1 MRGARGV
8 APASA
13 RAAATRPPRAACHKA
28 SPDTQQLIT
37 TRRSVWGRAGRA
49 NAHAARCCTHTRAR
63 PSHDAVVRCWR
74 RVPALAPPVV
84 PRHAPVGAPPHPLYF
99 PFTWAPPTPRVVR
112 RPPVHVAR
120 TLPRGLAL
128 PPHLPLRAGLL
139 GSYERGIVLR
149 SPAQVAVLADV
160 FSGPADLRLPVYGV
174 ADGETNVARRGCA
187 DGWKRASD
195 RELWPHRRCVQLR
208 RPRDPRLLDALTPVP
223 AGGEYRAN
231 DRGGG
236 RRGDDA
242 MTRGP
247 PARLAARGDPPT
259 RFAATERPSRA
270 APRRAPRGA
279 CRVAPRRARAQF
291 AARGGGRSRRRSPPP
306 LPLLSC
312 SDALQLQCSARA
324 QAQARPQPRRRGRGQ
339 RGPPRT
345 RRPPRR
351 RAGPPRRRRR
361 RSCSGALARART
373 ASKHPCV
380 LPAIVG
386 IPVAPYVPHAL
397 AVSPVDAF
405 RGGGVGIC
413 AIAHVSPR
421 AQGHVS
427 ARWAF
432 QWREETHGGTPCTLR
447 AQTRRRPMAS
457 ERPTASARQFARGT
471 RKSSMPTCWSEWP
484 VIPRT

>member
-1 MRGARGV
+1 MRGERGV

-28 SPDTQQLIT
+28 SSDTPQLIT
-37 TRRSVWGRAGRA
+37 TRRSERDRTGRA
-49 NAHAARCCTHTRAR
+49 NAHTARCCTHACAR

-74 RVPALAPPVV
+74 RVPAFAPPVV
-84 PRHAPVGAPPHPLYF
+84 PRHAPVGAPPHPLCF
-99 PFTWAPPTPRVVR
+99 AFTWAPPTPRVVR
-112 RPPVHVAR
+112 RPPAHVVR

-128 PPHLPLRAGLL
+128 PHLPLRAGLL

-236 RRGDDA
+236 RRGHDA

-247 PARLAARGDPPT
+247 PAPLAARGGPPT
-259 RFAATERPSRA
+259 RFAGTERPSRA

-279 CRVAPRRARAQF
+279 FRVAPRRARAQF

-306 LPLLSC
+306 LPC
-312 SDALQLQCSARA
+312 SVAPTRCSSSAARA
-324 QAQARPQPRRRGRGQ
+324 PRRRLGRSPGGGGGGRGGRQ
-339 RGPPRT
+339 GHDVLHAAVQARRG
-345 RRPPRR
+345 
-351 RAGPPRRRRR
+351 GG
-361 RSCSGALARART
+361 GAAAAPARWRERARL
-373 ASKHPCV
+373 AN
-380 LPAIVG
+380 
-386 IPVAPYVPHAL
+386 IPVYCPRSWESVAPYVPHARSIATRCL
-397 AVSPVDAF
+397 PRRRRGDLRDRTRQPTCSGGTSPPAGPSD
-405 RGGGVGIC
+405 GGK
-413 AIAHVSPR
+413 
-421 AQGHVS
+421 
-427 ARWAF
+427 
-432 QWREETHGGTPCTLR
+432 ETHGGTPCTLL

-457 ERPTASARQFARGT
+457 ERPTASARKFAWGT
-471 RKSSMPTCWSEWP
+471 RKSP
-484 VIPRT
+484 IPWT

>member
-84 PRHAPVGAPPHPLYF
+84 PRHAPVGAPPHRLYF

-187 DGWKRASD
+187 DARKRASD

-236 RRGDDA
+236 RRGHDA

-247 PARLAARGDPPT
+247 PAPLAARGDPPT
-259 RFAATERPSRA
+259 RFAGTERPSRA

-291 AARGGGRSRRRSPPP
+291 APRGGGRSRRRSPPP
-306 LPLLSC
+306 LPC
-312 SDALQLQCSARA
+312 SVAPTRCSSSAARA
-324 QAQARPQPRRRGRGQ
+324 LRRRLGRSPGGGGGGRGGRQGHDVLHAAVQAR
-339 RGPPRT
+339 
-345 RRPPRR
+345 
-351 RAGPPRRRRR
+351 
-361 RSCSGALARART
+361 
-373 ASKHPCV
+373 
-380 LPAIVG
+380 
-386 IPVAPYVPHAL
+386 
-397 AVSPVDAF
+397 
-405 RGGGVGIC
+405 RGGGGAAAAPARWRVRARRANIPVYCPRSWESPWHRMCPTHTQYRQSMPSEAAAWGF
-413 AIAHVSPR
+413 ARSHTSAHVLR
-421 AQGHVS
+421 GHVS

-432 QWREETHGGTPCTLR
+432 QWRERDARRHAVHVGPCQASGPQRAPESLHGERASLR
-447 AQTRRRPMAS
+447 CPPAGAS
-457 ERPTASARQFARGT
+457 SL
-471 RKSSMPTCWSEWP
+471 
-484 VIPRT
+484 

>member
-13 RAAATRPPRAACHKA
+13 RAAATRPQRAACHKA

-128 PPHLPLRAGLL
+128 PHLPLRAGLL

-208 RPRDPRLLDALTPVP
+208 RPRDPRLLDALTPGP

-236 RRGDDA
+236 RRGGDA

-247 PARLAARGDPPT
+247 PAPLAARGDPPT
-259 RFAATERPSRA
+259 RFAGTERPSRA

-291 AARGGGRSRRRSPPP
+291 AARGGGRPGRRSPPP
-306 LPLLSC
+306 LPC
-312 SDALQLQCSARA
+312 SVAPTRCSSSAARA
-324 QAQARPQPRRRGRGQ
+324 LRRRLGRSPGGEDGGRGGRQGHDVLHAAVQARRGGGGAAAAPARWRARARQTSLCTARDRGNPRGTVRA
-339 RGPPRT
+339 PRT
-345 RRPPRR
+345 RSIASRCL
-351 RAGPPRRRRR
+351 PRRRRGDLR
-361 RSCSGALARART
+361 DRTRQPTCSGGT
-373 ASKHPCV
+373 SP
-380 LPAIVG
+380 PAG
-386 IPVAPYVPHAL
+386 P
-397 AVSPVDAF
+397 SN
-405 RGGGVGIC
+405 GGK
-413 AIAHVSPR
+413 
-421 AQGHVS
+421 
-427 ARWAF
+427 
-432 QWREETHGGTPCTLR
+432 ETHGGTPCTLL
-447 AQTRRRPMAS
+447 AQTRRRPVPS

-471 RKSSMPTCWSEWP
+471 RKSSMPTCWSE
-484 VIPRT
+484 

>member
-1 MRGARGV
+1 MRTRTPYAAAPTR
-8 APASA
+8 APA
-13 RAAATRPPRAACHKA
+13 RP
-28 SPDTQQLIT
+28 T
-37 TRRSVWGRAGRA
+37 TRSCGAGGGCLPSRHLSFRATHLLA
-49 NAHAARCCTHTRAR
+49 LHHTR
-63 PSHDAVVRCWR
+63 
-74 RVPALAPPVV
+74 
-84 PRHAPVGAPPHPLYF
+84 YF
-99 PFTWAPPTPRVVR
+99 PFTWAPPTPRVVK

-291 AARGGGRSRRRSPPP
+291 AARGGGRPGRRSPPP
-306 LPLLSC
+306 LPC
-312 SDALQLQCSARA
+312 SVAPTRCSSSAARA
-324 QAQARPQPRRRGRGQ
+324 LRRRLGRSPGGGDGGRGGRQGHDVLHAAVQARRGG
-339 RGPPRT
+339 G
-345 RRPPRR
+345 
-351 RAGPPRRRRR
+351 
-361 RSCSGALARART
+361 GAAAAPARWRARARR
-373 ASKHPCV
+373 AN
-380 LPAIVG
+380 
-386 IPVAPYVPHAL
+386 IPVYCPRSWE
-397 AVSPVDAF
+397 SPWHRTCPTHTQYQYRQSMPSEAAAWGF
-405 RGGGVGIC
+405 AGSHTS
-413 AIAHVSPR
+413 AHVLR
-421 AQGHVS
+421 GHVS

-432 QWREETHGGTPCTLR
+432 QWRERDARRHAVNALGSDTPSAHGQASGPQRAPESLHVERASLR
-447 AQTRRRPMAS
+447 CPPAGAS
-457 ERPTASARQFARGT
+457 GL
-471 RKSSMPTCWSEWP
+471 
-484 VIPRT
+484 